1 MLQSE
6 SGEDTHYI
14 RIVREIEVDG
24 LVQGEG
30 YSVVVERGVD
40 LRARVAEGVV
50 LEAGE
55 RFLDVAYTDCATC
68 GGLKGTTAGE
78 VKVEGVF
85 EADPLVVGE
94 EVAEG
99 GVAVG
104 DLLLLVELVGRRAQD
119 LRFHRDTWFERRRC
133 PQ

>member
-1 MLQSE
+1 
-6 SGEDTHYI
+6 
-14 RIVREIEVDG
+14 VREIEVDG

-68 GGLKGTTAGE
+68 GRLKGTTAGE